1 MYTFLLMVLDFFKTY
16 NLHFFMIFFI
26 FIFVRWGI
34 VFFNAIRYKP
44 YKYDNDKLNFISSVI
59 IPVVD
64 EPLDLFETV
73 LTKISEQKP
82 SEIIVVLNGPEN
94 KNIKNLCYN
103 FNTTLKDGNTPIT
116 FHYTPIA
123 GKRNAIKEAM
133 QFVREDSDISILV
146 DSDTLWEEN
155 ALVELLKPFAC
166 DEQIGGVTTR
176 QKIINP
182 ERKLITMFAN
192 LLEEIRAEGTMKA
205 MSVKGKVGC
214 LPGRTIAFRTSIL
227 RDSIDEFMTETFM
240 GIHKEVSDD
249 RSLTNLTLM
258 KGYKTVIQDTSI
270 VYTDA
275 PTKWKKFIKQQ
286 YRWASGSQ
294 YNNLKMTPWMFKNA
308 KLMFFI
314 YWSDMIMPMLLLSVY
329 STMIICQILKSTG
342 YYIETLTYTEPWWL
356 IIILILLGC
365 IFSFGARNIKVMK
378 NMKWYYTL
386 LIPVFI
392 FILTLI
398 MVPIRLIGLMNCS
411 DDTKWGT
418 RNLEGNLNE
427 LQNT

>member
-1 MYTFLLMVLDFFKTY
+1 MYTFILMVIDFFKTY
-16 NLHFFMIFFI
+16 NLHFFMIFFLFI
-26 FIFVRWGI
+26 FIRWAI
-34 VFFNAIRYKP
+34 VFFNAIKYKP
-44 YKYDNDKLNFISSVI
+44 YEYDNNKLNFISSVI

-64 EPLDLFETV
+64 EPIELFSNV
-73 LTKISEQKP
+73 LTNISNQKP
-82 SEIIVVLNGPEN
+82 SEIIVVLNGQ
-94 KNIKNLCYN
+94 KNEDIEKLCFDFNNNLQEG
-103 FNTTLKDGNTPIT
+103 LTPIK
-116 FHYTPIA
+116 FYYTPIA
-123 GKRNAIKEAM
+123 GKRNAIREAM
-133 QFVREDSDISILV
+133 THIRNDSDISILV
-146 DSDTLWEEN
+146 DSDTIWTEN
-155 ALVELLKPFAC
+155 TLVELLKPFAC
-166 DEQIGGVTTR
+166 DDNIGGVTTR

-182 ERKLITMFAN
+182 NRKLVTMFAN

-227 RDSIDEFMTETFM
+227 RNSMDEFMTERFM

-249 RSLTNLTLM
+249 RSLTNLTLK
-258 KGYKTVIQDTSI
+258 KGYKTVVQDTSI

-275 PTKWKKFIKQQ
+275 PIKWKKFIKQQ
-286 YRWASGSQ
+286 FRWASGSQ

-314 YWSDMIMPMLLLSVY
+314 YWSDMIMPMLLISIY
-329 STMIICQILKSTG
+329 TTMILCKVLKDAG
-342 YYIETLTYTEPWWL
+342 YYIETLNYKEPWWL

-392 FILTLI
+392 LVLTII
-398 MVPIRLIGLMNCS
+398 MVPIRIIGLMCCS

-418 RNLEGNLNE
+418 RNLGECINE
-427 LQNT
+427 EAIN